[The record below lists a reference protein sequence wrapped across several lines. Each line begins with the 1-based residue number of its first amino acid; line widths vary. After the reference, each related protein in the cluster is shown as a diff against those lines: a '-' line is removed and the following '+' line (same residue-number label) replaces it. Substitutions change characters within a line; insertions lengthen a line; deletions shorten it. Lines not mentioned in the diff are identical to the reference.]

1 MRHDERDP
9 VPRGNILLASGFSV
23 DPETARPSANPA
35 PATGDA
41 QVPTDHEN
49 SAPTS
54 ESVPGEDKAGDPGRT
69 GQAGEPGRPAETVEP
84 GQAGGA
90 SSARSTSPGPNGVT
104 ITQSPS
110 PTTNT
115 PGNESTAAGRSA
127 AAGPPGSGESGSVA
141 APGPAPAGPPV
152 DPNDASSGTLGSPS
166 GVTAETDSASGT
178 DSATGTDSAVPGL
191 AAPATSSPGPATE
204 SPRRAAAAPTREPS
218 WAKVLGTTISLWA
231 SRRLGRP
238 VGAAGGTTAPAG
250 RRSGI
255 RWPLVAFVL
264 VLVILALAGLQLSGA
279 LSQHSKGQSTTGT
292 GGQTGSGGA
301 LSAAEATRAHAAT
314 WIAQQVTASDLIACD
329 PLTCSTL
336 ESDGV
341 AASRLMSIQP
351 TATDPLGADVVVATA
366 SVRSQFG
373 SQLVSEYAP
382 ELIASFGTG
391 ASRVDVRAVANF
403 GAAAFEA
410 KERTDLIA
418 RKSAGAQLL
427 RNGFHVGD
435 QGAGQIQSGQV
446 DSRLLVTLAA
456 LLSQRT
462 VDVSSFGDTGPG
474 APVLY
479 RQVTIVDAPGQTGI
493 AALTA
498 DLSQAQAQSKPYLP
512 ANAELVHLANGQ
524 SALRIEFGAPDQP
537 GLLSGGNS

>member
-9 VPRGNILLASGFSV
+9 VPRGNILLASGFSA

-35 PATGDA
+35 PATGGA
-41 QVPTDHEN
+41 KVPTGHEN
-49 SAPTS
+49 PSPTS
-54 ESVPGEDKAGDPGRT
+54 ESVPAADTAGVPGRT
-69 GQAGEPGRPAETVEP
+69 GQASEPGRPAETDEP

-90 SSARSTSPGPNGVT
+90 SPAQSTSPGPNGVT
-104 ITQSPS
+104 ITESPS
-110 PTTNT
+110 TTTDT
-115 PGNESTAAGRSA
+115 PGDGSTAVGRSA
-127 AAGPPGSGESGSVA
+127 PAVPPGNDESTS
-141 APGPAPAGPPV
+141 
-152 DPNDASSGTLGSPS
+152 L
-166 GVTAETDSASGT
+166 
-178 DSATGTDSAVPGL
+178 
-191 AAPATSSPGPATE
+191 ATSSPGDSTE
-204 SPRRAAAAPTREPS
+204 SPRRAVTTPTRPTREPS
-218 WAKVLGTTISLWA
+218 WAKVLGTTISLWV

-238 VGAAGGTTAPAG
+238 ADSGRAGGTNAPAG

-279 LSQHSKGQSTTGT
+279 LSHGSKSQPSTGT
-292 GGQTGSGGA
+292 GNQTGNSGA

-314 WIAQQVTASDLIACD
+314 WIAQQVTSSDLVACD

-382 ELIASFGTG
+382 ELIATFGTG

-403 GAAAFEA
+403 GAAAFKAAEQ
-410 KERTDLIA
+410 KDLKA
-418 RKSAGAQLL
+418 RKNAGAQLL
-427 RNGFHVGD
+427 RNGFHIGA
-435 QGAGQIQSGQV
+435 QGASQIQSGQV

-462 VDVSSFGDTGPG
+462 VDVSSFGGTGPG

-498 DLSQAQAQSKPYLP
+498 DLSQAQAQSKPYGP
-512 ANAELVHLANGQ
+512 ANAEIVHLANGQ

>member
-1 MRHDERDP
+1 
-9 VPRGNILLASGFSV
+9 
-23 DPETARPSANPA
+23 
-35 PATGDA
+35 
-41 QVPTDHEN
+41 
-49 SAPTS
+49 
-54 ESVPGEDKAGDPGRT
+54 
-69 GQAGEPGRPAETVEP
+69 
-84 GQAGGA
+84 
-90 SSARSTSPGPNGVT
+90 
-104 ITQSPS
+104 
-110 PTTNT
+110 
-115 PGNESTAAGRSA
+115 
-127 AAGPPGSGESGSVA
+127 
-141 APGPAPAGPPV
+141 
-152 DPNDASSGTLGSPS
+152 
-166 GVTAETDSASGT
+166 
-178 DSATGTDSAVPGL
+178 
-191 AAPATSSPGPATE
+191 
-204 SPRRAAAAPTREPS
+204 
-218 WAKVLGTTISLWA
+218 
-231 SRRLGRP
+231 
-238 VGAAGGTTAPAG
+238 
-250 RRSGI
+250 
-255 RWPLVAFVL
+255 VAFVL

-279 LSQHSKGQSTTGT
+279 LSQHSKSQSTTGT
-292 GGQTGSGGA
+292 GDQTGSSGA

-336 ESDGV
+336 EADGV

-373 SQLVSEYAP
+373 RQLVSEYAP

-410 KERTDLIA
+410 KERADLTA
-418 RKSAGAQLL
+418 RRSAGAQLL
-427 RNGFHVGD
+427 RNGFHVGE

-474 APVLY
+474 APILY

-498 DLSQAQAQSKPYLP
+498 DLKQTQAQSKPYLP

>member
-9 VPRGNILLASGFSV
+9 VPRGNILLASGFSA

-41 QVPTDHEN
+41 QVPTGHEN
-49 SAPTS
+49 PSPTS
-54 ESVPGEDKAGDPGRT
+54 ESVPDADTAGVPGRT
-69 GQAGEPGRPAETVEP
+69 GQASEPGRPAETVEP
-84 GQAGGA
+84 GQAGAA
-90 SSARSTSPGPNGVT
+90 SPARSTSSAPNGLT
-104 ITQSPS
+104 IAESPS
-110 PTTNT
+110 TTTDT
-115 PGNESTAAGRSA
+115 PSDGSNAVGRSA
-127 AAGPPGSGESGSVA
+127 PAVPPGNDESTS
-141 APGPAPAGPPV
+141 
-152 DPNDASSGTLGSPS
+152 
-166 GVTAETDSASGT
+166 
-178 DSATGTDSAVPGL
+178 
-191 AAPATSSPGPATE
+191 PATSSPGGATE
-204 SPRRAAAAPTREPS
+204 SPRRVAATPTREPS

-231 SRRLGRP
+231 SRRLGR
-238 VGAAGGTTAPAG
+238 
-250 RRSGI
+250 I

-264 VLVILALAGLQLSGA
+264 VLVIVALAGLQLSGA
-279 LSQHSKGQSTTGT
+279 LSHSSKSQTTTGT
-292 GGQTGSGGA
+292 GGQTGNSGA

-314 WIAQQVTASDLIACD
+314 WIAQQVTSSDLIACD

-403 GAAAFEA
+403 GAAAFKAAEQ
-410 KERTDLIA
+410 KDLKA
-418 RKSAGAQLL
+418 RKNAGAQLL
-427 RNGFHVGD
+427 RNGFHIGA
-435 QGAGQIQSGQV
+435 QGASQIQSGQV

-493 AALTA
+493 AALAA
-498 DLSQAQAQSKPYLP
+498 DLSQAQAQSKPYGP
-512 ANAELVHLANGQ
+512 ANAEIVHLANGQ

>member
-1 MRHDERDP
+1 MRHNERDP
-9 VPRGNILLASGFSV
+9 VPRGNILLASGFSA
-23 DPETARPSANPA
+23 DPETARPSVNPA

-41 QVPTDHEN
+41 QVPTGHKN
-49 SAPTS
+49 PSPTS
-54 ESVPGEDKAGDPGRT
+54 ESVPGADTAGVPGGT
-69 GQAGEPGRPAETVEP
+69 GQASEPGRPAETVEP
-84 GQAGGA
+84 GQVGGA
-90 SSARSTSPGPNGVT
+90 SPARSTSPGPNGLT
-104 ITQSPS
+104 ITESPS
-110 PTTNT
+110 TTTDT
-115 PGNESTAAGRSA
+115 PGDGSTAVGRSA
-127 AAGPPGSGESGSVA
+127 PAVPPGNDESTS
-141 APGPAPAGPPV
+141 
-152 DPNDASSGTLGSPS
+152 
-166 GVTAETDSASGT
+166 
-178 DSATGTDSAVPGL
+178 
-191 AAPATSSPGPATE
+191 PATSSSGGVTE
-204 SPRRAAAAPTREPS
+204 SPRRVATTPTREPS
-218 WAKVLGTTISLWA
+218 WAKVLGTTISLWV

-238 VGAAGGTTAPAG
+238 AGRTTAPAG

-255 RWPLVAFVL
+255 RWRLVAFVL
-264 VLVILALAGLQLSGA
+264 VLVILALAGLQLSGV
-279 LSQHSKGQSTTGT
+279 LSHDSKSQTSNGT
-292 GGQTGSGGA
+292 GGQTGNSGA

-314 WIAQQVTASDLIACD
+314 WIAQQVTSSDLIACD

-403 GAAAFEA
+403 GAAAFQSA
-410 KERTDLIA
+410 ERKDLTD
-418 RKSAGAQLL
+418 RKTAGRQLL
-427 RNGFHVGD
+427 RNGFHIGA
-435 QGAGQIQSGQV
+435 QGASQIQSGQV

-493 AALTA
+493 AALAA
-498 DLSQAQAQSKPYLP
+498 DLSQAQAQSKPYGP
-512 ANAELVHLANGQ
+512 ANAEIVHLANGQ

>member
-1 MRHDERDP
+1 MRHNERDP
-9 VPRGNILLASGFSV
+9 VPRGNILLASGFSA
-23 DPETARPSANPA
+23 DPETARPSNNPA
-35 PATGDA
+35 SATGGA
-41 QVPTDHEN
+41 QVPAGHEN
-49 SAPTS
+49 PSPTS
-54 ESVPGEDKAGDPGRT
+54 QSVPGADTAGVPGGK
-69 GQAGEPGRPAETVEP
+69 GQASEPGRPAETVEP

-90 SSARSTSPGPNGVT
+90 SPARSTSPGPNGLT
-104 ITQSPS
+104 ITESPS
-110 PTTNT
+110 TTTDT
-115 PGNESTAAGRSA
+115 PGDGSTAAGRSA
-127 AAGPPGSGESGSVA
+127 PAVPPGNDESTS
-141 APGPAPAGPPV
+141 
-152 DPNDASSGTLGSPS
+152 
-166 GVTAETDSASGT
+166 
-178 DSATGTDSAVPGL
+178 
-191 AAPATSSPGPATE
+191 PATSSPGGATE
-204 SPRRAAAAPTREPS
+204 SPRRVATTPTREPS
-218 WAKVLGTTISLWA
+218 WAKVLGTTISLWV

-238 VGAAGGTTAPAG
+238 PGSGRAGRAAAGGTTGPAG

-264 VLVILALAGLQLSGA
+264 VLVILALAGLQLSGV
-279 LSQHSKGQSTTGT
+279 LSHDSKSQTSTGT
-292 GGQTGSGGA
+292 GGQTGTSGA

-314 WIAQQVTASDLIACD
+314 WIAQQVTSSDLVACD

-403 GAAAFEA
+403 GAAAF
-410 KERTDLIA
+410 
-418 RKSAGAQLL
+418 KSAERKDLTDRKTAGRQLL
-427 RNGFHVGD
+427 RNGFHIGA
-435 QGAGQIQSGQV
+435 QGASQIQSGQV

-493 AALTA
+493 AALAA
-498 DLSQAQAQSKPYLP
+498 DLSQAQAQSKPYGP
-512 ANAELVHLANGQ
+512 ANAEIVHLANGQ

>member
-9 VPRGNILLASGFSV
+9 VPRGNILLASGFSA
-23 DPETARPSANPA
+23 DSETARPSANPA

-41 QVPTDHEN
+41 QVPTDHQN
-49 SAPTS
+49 PAPTS
-54 ESVPGEDKAGDPGRT
+54 ESVPAPDV
-69 GQAGEPGRPAETVEP
+69 AGEPGRTSEATETAKSAETVDP
-84 GQAGGA
+84 GQAGGE
-90 SSARSTSPGPNGVT
+90 SPARSTSPAPNGVT
-104 ITQSPS
+104 ITQSPA
-110 PTTNT
+110 PATNT
-115 PGNESTAAGRSA
+115 PGNEPTGVDRSA
-127 AAGPPGSGESGSVA
+127 AAGPPEPGESGSVA
-141 APGPAPAGPPV
+141 APGAAPARPPA
-152 DPNDASSGTLGSPS
+152 DPNGP
-166 GVTAETDSASGT
+166 
-178 DSATGTDSAVPGL
+178 
-191 AAPATSSPGPATE
+191 PATSSPGPATE
-204 SPRRAAAAPTREPS
+204 TPRRAAAVPTREPS
-218 WAKVLGTTISLWA
+218 WAKVLGTTISLWV

-238 VGAAGGTTAPAG
+238 GGSGRPGSAAAGHTTAPAG

-264 VLVILALAGLQLSGA
+264 LLVILALAGLQLSGV
-279 LSQHSKGQSTTGT
+279 LSQHSKSPSTTGA
-292 GGQTGSGGA
+292 GGQAGSGGA

-410 KERTDLIA
+410 KERADLTA
-418 RKSAGAQLL
+418 RRSAGAQLL
-427 RNGFHVGD
+427 RNGFHIGA

-498 DLSQAQAQSKPYLP
+498 DLKQAQAQSTPYLP

>member
-1 MRHDERDP
+1 M
-9 VPRGNILLASGFSV
+9 
-23 DPETARPSANPA
+23 
-35 PATGDA
+35 
-41 QVPTDHEN
+41 
-49 SAPTS
+49 
-54 ESVPGEDKAGDPGRT
+54 
-69 GQAGEPGRPAETVEP
+69 
-84 GQAGGA
+84 
-90 SSARSTSPGPNGVT
+90 T
-104 ITQSPS
+104 ITPSPS

-115 PGNESTAAGRSA
+115 PGDESTSGGRSA
-127 AAGPPGSGESGSVA
+127 AAVPPGNSEGPPA
-141 APGPAPAGPPV
+141 APSRP
-152 DPNDASSGTLGSPS
+152 
-166 GVTAETDSASGT
+166 
-178 DSATGTDSAVPGL
+178 
-191 AAPATSSPGPATE
+191 
-204 SPRRAAAAPTREPS
+204 AAAPTREPS
-218 WAKVLGTTISLWA
+218 WARVLVTTISLWV
-231 SRRLGRP
+231 SRRLGRQISSGRP
-238 VGAAGGTTAPAG
+238 RRAAPGETSAPDQ

-279 LSQHSKGQSTTGT
+279 LSQPGKSQPTTRT
-292 GGQTGSGGA
+292 GGQSNGSGA

-314 WIAQQVTASDLIACD
+314 WIAQQVTSSDLIACD

-410 KERTDLIA
+410 KQRADLTA

-427 RNGFHVGD
+427 RNGFHVGE
-435 QGAGQIQSGQV
+435 QGASQIKSGQV

-479 RQVTIVDAPGQTGI
+479 RQVTIVDAPGQAGI

-512 ANAELVHLANGQ
+512 ANAEIVHLANGQ

>member
-1 MRHDERDP
+1 M
-9 VPRGNILLASGFSV
+9 
-23 DPETARPSANPA
+23 
-35 PATGDA
+35 
-41 QVPTDHEN
+41 
-49 SAPTS
+49 
-54 ESVPGEDKAGDPGRT
+54 PGRT
-69 GQAGEPGRPAETVEP
+69 GQASEPGRPAETVEP
-84 GQAGGA
+84 GQAGDA
-90 SSARSTSPGPNGVT
+90 SPARSTSPGPNGLT
-104 ITQSPS
+104 ITDSPS
-110 PTTNT
+110 TPTDT
-115 PGNESTAAGRSA
+115 PGDESTAVGRSA
-127 AAGPPGSGESGSVA
+127 PAVPPGNDESISPA
-141 APGPAPAGPPV
+141 A
-152 DPNDASSGTLGSPS
+152 
-166 GVTAETDSASGT
+166 
-178 DSATGTDSAVPGL
+178 
-191 AAPATSSPGPATE
+191 SSPGSATE
-204 SPRRAAAAPTREPS
+204 SPRRVATTPTREPS
-218 WAKVLGTTISLWA
+218 WAKVLGTTISLWV

-238 VGAAGGTTAPAG
+238 AGSDRAGRAGSGGTTAPAG

-279 LSQHSKGQSTTGT
+279 LSQHSKSQSTTGT
-292 GGQTGSGGA
+292 GSQTGNSGA

-314 WIAQQVTASDLIACD
+314 WIAQQVTSSDLVACD

-403 GAAAFEA
+403 GAAAFKSA
-410 KERTDLIA
+410 ERKDLTA
-418 RKSAGAQLL
+418 RKAAGTQLL
-427 RNGFHVGD
+427 RNGFHIGA
-435 QGAGQIQSGQV
+435 QGASQIQSGQV

-512 ANAELVHLANGQ
+512 ANAQIVHLANGQ

>member
-9 VPRGNILLASGFSV
+9 VPRGNILLASGFSA

-35 PATGDA
+35 PATRDP
-41 QVPTDHEN
+41 QDPTSHEN
-49 SAPTS
+49 PSPTS
-54 ESVPGEDKAGDPGRT
+54 ESVPAAD
-69 GQAGEPGRPAETVEP
+69 QAGEPGRTSEATEADKSAETDDP
-84 GQAGGA
+84 GQAA
-90 SSARSTSPGPNGVT
+90 EVSPARSTSPAPNGVT
-104 ITQSPS
+104 ITQSPA
-110 PTTNT
+110 PATNT
-115 PGNESTAAGRSA
+115 PGNEPTAVDRSA
-127 AAGPPGSGESGSVA
+127 AAGPPEPGESGSVA
-141 APGPAPAGPPV
+141 APGAAPARPPA
-152 DPNDASSGTLGSPS
+152 DPSGAPASPS
-166 GVTAETDSASGT
+166 GVATDT
-178 DSATGTDSAVPGL
+178 DSATGTSGVVPGRT
-191 AAPATSSPGPATE
+191 APATSSPGPATE
-204 SPRRAAAAPTREPS
+204 SPRRAAAVPTREPS
-218 WAKVLGTTISLWA
+218 WAKVLGTTISLWV

-238 VGAAGGTTAPAG
+238 GGSGRPGSAAAGDTTAPAG
-250 RRSGI
+250 RRRGI

-264 VLVILALAGLQLSGA
+264 LLVILALAGLQLSGV
-279 LSQHSKGQSTTGT
+279 LSQHSKSPAATGA
-292 GGQTGSGGA
+292 GGQAGSGGA

-410 KERTDLIA
+410 KERADLTA

-427 RNGFHVGD
+427 RNGFHIGA
-435 QGAGQIQSGQV
+435 QGAAQIQSGQV

-498 DLSQAQAQSKPYLP
+498 DLKQAQAQSTPYLP